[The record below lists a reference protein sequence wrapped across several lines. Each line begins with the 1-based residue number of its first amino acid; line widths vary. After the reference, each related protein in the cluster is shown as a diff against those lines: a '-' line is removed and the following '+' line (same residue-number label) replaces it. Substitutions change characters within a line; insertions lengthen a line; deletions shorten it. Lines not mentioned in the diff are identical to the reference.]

1 MFTEDDVRT
10 AREYLQM
17 FCEKPDVRITG
28 ALSPDWESRTDK
40 RDLDIVIPCY
50 NVEKYLKE
58 CVDSVALYKFRHE
71 VGIILVDD
79 GSTDSTGE
87 IAEEYRKYPNV
98 QVIHQSNKGLS
109 GARNEGIR
117 KSNSRYLFLLDA
129 DDFVIP
135 EKLEAMLDFA
145 MENEAC
151 TVRGIMFNVVEGNIL
166 RPETETGAF
175 TEISHYNAAGYAG
188 GTLLRSSLFQDI
200 CFPDTYLYEDT
211 IMYALLSPLSRKSYE
226 YDASVYAYRMNPDG
240 ITARSQFDKR
250 AVHSFWIL
258 ELMLETIERL
268 GIPMEIPLFDKLLG
282 LITQTYMRIRH
293 LDQNVKTA
301 VFIATCAVM
310 RDLCQRLRTEDRFRR
325 VLEEGLRSENLS
337 VYEQGCSIV
346 WEAMKVGK

>member
-17 FCEKPDVRITG
+17 FCEKPDSKIVGT
-28 ALSPDWESRTDK
+28 LSPEWENTQVK
-40 RDLDIVIPCY
+40 RDLDIIIPCY
-50 NVEKYLKE
+50 NERNYLSA
-58 CVDSVALYKFRHE
+58 CLDSVLNYSFQKE
-71 VGIILVDD
+71 VGVILVDD
-79 GSTDSTGE
+79 GSTDGSEE
-87 IAEEYRKYPNV
+87 IIESYRNHPRV
-98 QVIHQSNKGLS
+98 TVIHQENKGHS
-109 GARNEGIR
+109 EARNAGIR
-117 KSNSRYLFLLDA
+117 LSRSRYLFFLDS
-129 DDFVIP
+129 DDYVLP
-135 EKLEAMLDFA
+135 DRLEKMLDFA
-145 MENEAC
+145 LEHAADS
-151 TVRGIMFNVVEGNIL
+151 VRGILFNVVGEEIL
-166 RPETETGAF
+166 RPERETGEF
-175 TEISHYNAAGYAG
+175 HEISHYDAAGYAG
-188 GTLLRSSLFQDI
+188 GVIIHTELFRDI
-200 CFPDTYLYEDT
+200 CFPAGFLYEDT
-211 IMYALLSPLSRKSYE
+211 IMYALLSPMCRTSFV
-226 YDASVYAYRMNPDG
+226 YDGSVYAYRMNPDG
-240 ITARSQFDKR
+240 VTAKSQFDKR

-293 LDQNVKTA
+293 LDQNVRTA